1 MLKNTTACY
10 LRDFEAVDEIK
21 PYVKNCE
28 FFMDTSY
35 FAYDWGKVSFDEEKI
50 IEKPYVVVNLNKNA
64 EQFFDELVQD
74 IKSYSQKG
82 YRIYYTPIAKG
93 NNIYY
98 QDLQYAQRLEKEL

>member
-35 FAYDWGKVSFDEEKI
+35 FAYEWDNVSFDEEKT

-74 IKSYSQKG
+74 IKSYSDKG
-82 YRIYYTPIAKG
+82 YRIYYVPVAKG
-93 NNIYY
+93 NNVYY
-98 QDLQYAQRLEKEL
+98 QDFQYSQRLEKEL